1 MKVAVVCPYGLEV
14 PGGVQNQAVS
24 LVEWLRA
31 EGDDAWVVAPGSGG
45 PDGTRHVGATTPVP
59 ANRSRARLALDPRV
73 VGRVRAAISDAEV
86 VHIHEPFQPMVS
98 LGALISGGPPKVG
111 TFHADPGGGV
121 RTAYAAG
128 GFLLR
133 SWARKLA
140 VATAV
145 SPVAQRG
152 VAGICTARIIPNAI
166 DIAAF
171 AVDEPRIA
179 GRVAFL
185 GRDEPR
191 KGLDVLLDAW
201 PLASEW
207 VPDAELVV
215 IGAARED
222 APEGVVFH
230 PDVED
235 DEKRRLLASSSVV
248 CAPNL
253 GGESFG
259 LVLVEAMAAGCAI
272 VASAIPA
279 FVAVV
284 GEAGVLVAPGDTFG
298 LGTSLGELL
307 ANPDRIDALAGMGRI
322 RAQSFDAAEVFPRY
336 RDAYYEALAGV

>member
-1 MKVAVVCPYGLEV
+1 MRVAVVCPYGLEV

-24 LVEWLRA
+24 LAEWLRA
-31 EGDDAWVVAPGSGG
+31 EGDDAWVVAPGGGG

-73 VGRVRAAISDAEV
+73 VGRVGEAVSDADV

-98 LGALISGGPPKVG
+98 LGALMSGGPPKVG
-111 TFHADPGGGV
+111 TFHADPGKGV
-121 RTAYAAG
+121 RAAYAAG
-128 GFLLR
+128 SFLLR
-133 SWARKLA
+133 SWTRKLA
-140 VATAV
+140 VATSV
-145 SPVAQRG
+145 SPVAQQG
-152 VAGICTARIIPNAI
+152 VAGICTTRIIPNAI

-171 AVDEPRIA
+171 AVDETRIA

-201 PLASEW
+201 PTATKD
-207 VPDAELVV
+207 VPGAELLV
-215 IGAARED
+215 IGAQRGQ
-222 APEGVVFH
+222 APPGVAFRPEVT
-230 PDVED
+230 D
-235 DEKRRLLASSSVV
+235 DEKRRLLASSSIV

-259 LVLVEAMAAGCAI
+259 LVLVEAMAAGCAV

-284 GEAGVLVAPGDTFG
+284 GEAGVLVAPGDAFG

-307 ANPDRIDALAGMGRI
+307 SDSDRVRALA
-322 RAQSFDAAEVFPRY
+322 DAARSRAKAFDTATVFPRY
-336 RDAYYEALAGV
+336 RDAYFEAMSGV

>member
-1 MKVAVVCPYGLEV
+1 MCPYGLEV
-14 PGGVQNQAVS
+14 PGGVQSQAVS

-45 PDGTRHVGATTPVP
+45 PTATRHVGATWAIP

-73 VGRVRAAISDAEV
+73 IGRVAAAVGDADV

-98 LGALISGGPPKVG
+98 LAALASDGPPKVG
-111 TFHADPGGGV
+111 TFHADPGRWV
-121 RTAYAAG
+121 RAAYALGAPLWRWWVRG
-128 GFLLR
+128 
-133 SWARKLA
+133 LA

-152 VAGICTARIIPNAI
+152 VARLCTARIIPNAV
-166 DIAAF
+166 DVASF
-171 AVDEPRIA
+171 SVDELRVS

-191 KGLDVLLDAW
+191 KGLGVLLDAW
-201 PLASEW
+201 PLVRES

-215 IGAARED
+215 IGAEREQ
-222 APEGVVFH
+222 AHAGVAFRREVS
-230 PDVED
+230 DE
-235 DEKRRLLASSSVV
+235 EKRRLLASSSVV

-259 LVLVEAMAAGCAI
+259 IVLVEAMAAGCAV

-279 FVAVV
+279 FVAVA
-284 GEAGVLVAPGDTFG
+284 GEAGVLVAPGDAFG
-298 LGTSLGELL
+298 LGTALGELL
-307 ANPDRIDALAGMGRI
+307 ADEARWRDLGAKGRA
-322 RAQSFDAAEVFPRY
+322 RAAAFDVAEVFPRY
-336 RDAYYEALAGV
+336 RDAYYEARAGSW

>member
-1 MKVAVVCPYGLEV
+1 MRVAVVCPYGLEV

-45 PDGTRHVGATTPVP
+45 PDGTRHVGATTTVP

-73 VGRVRAAISDAEV
+73 VGRVGAAISDAEI

-98 LGALISGGPPKVG
+98 LGALMSGGPPKVG

-128 GFLLR
+128 GLLLR
-133 SWARKLA
+133 SWARRLA
-140 VATAV
+140 VVTAV

-152 VAGICTARIIPNAI
+152 VASICTTRIIPNAI
-166 DIAAF
+166 DVAAF

-201 PLASEW
+201 PLAIEHE
-207 VPDAELVV
+207 PDAELVV
-215 IGAARED
+215 IGAERGQ
-222 APEGVVFH
+222 APRGVEFR
-230 PDVED
+230 PDVTDE
-235 DEKRRLLASSSVV
+235 EKRRLLASSSIV
-248 CAPNL
+248 CTPNL

-259 LVLVEAMAAGCAI
+259 ITLVEAMAAGCAV

-284 GEAGVLVAPGDTFG
+284 GEAGVLVAPGDAFG

-307 ANPDRIDALAGMGRI
+307 ADSDRVDALADAGRT
-322 RAQSFDAAEVFPRY
+322 RAMAFDTAEVFPRY
-336 RDAYYEALAGV
+336 RDAYYEALSGV